1 MASITPV
8 SASSDS
14 ACVVSLRPET
24 VARLTAGRLLLC
36 LLALGIA
43 LLRPL
48 PAHADDFTVRDAY
61 TELNQQVYQL
71 YARIDYRLSE
81 DVLKALNNGVPI
93 TMRLDIEVKRVRRWW
108 LDATV
113 ATLEQRYQLT
123 YHAFSEQY
131 LVRNLN
137 SDALYTYPT
146 LGMAIDSLGSLRGLP
161 LLDAKFIEPGYHYEV
176 ELRSSLD
183 IEALPAPLR
192 PIAYITPAWRLSSD
206 WYTCSLKP

>member
-1 MASITPV
+1 MYAAP
-8 SASSDS
+8 
-14 ACVVSLRPET
+14 CPEMPA
-24 VARLTAGRLLLC
+24 ARFSAGRLLLW
-36 LLALGIA
+36 LAALSVL

-48 PAHADDFTVRDAY
+48 SARADDFTIRNAS
-61 TELNQQVYQL
+61 TSLNQQVYQL
-71 YARIDYRLSE
+71 YARIDYRLTH
-81 DVLKALNNGVPI
+81 DVLVALNNGVPI
-93 TMRLDIEVKRVRRWW
+93 TLRVDIEVKRKRRWW
-108 LDATV
+108 LNATV
-113 ATLEQRYQLT
+113 AILEQRYQLT

-146 LGMAIDSLGSLRGLP
+146 LGMAIRALGSIRGLP
-161 LLDAKFIEPGYHYEV
+161 LLDAKFIEPGYHYDV

-206 WYTCSLKP
+206 WYTCSLTP

>member
-8 SASSDS
+8 SARSESVC
-14 ACVVSLRPET
+14 AAPPTGTAAVRQC
-24 VARLTAGRLLLC
+24 AGRLLLC
-36 LLALGIA
+36 LIAFGFA

-48 PAHADDFTVRDAY
+48 PAHAEDFTVGNLS

-71 YARIDYRLSE
+71 RAHIDYRLSE
-81 DVLKALNNGVPI
+81 EVLRALNNGVPI
-93 TMRLDIEVKRVRRWW
+93 TLRLDIEVKRVRHWW
-108 LDATV
+108 LNATV

-146 LGMAIDSLGSLRGLP
+146 LGMAIDALGTVRGLP
-161 LLDAKFIEPGYHYEV
+161 LLDAKFIQPDNEYQV

-206 WYTCSLKP
+206 WHTCSLKP